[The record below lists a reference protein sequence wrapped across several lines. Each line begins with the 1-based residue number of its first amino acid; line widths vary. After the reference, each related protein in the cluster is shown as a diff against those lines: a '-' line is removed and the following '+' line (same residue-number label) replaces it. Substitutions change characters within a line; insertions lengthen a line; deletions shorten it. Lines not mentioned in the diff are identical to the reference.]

1 MATLRETHRRNE
13 VSEDLIALEGQANS
27 GIDQLKAVR
36 TNLLNLKQAVN
47 SEEQFSEED
56 AAEVQAVVTALAE
69 RIQQELLGG

>member
-1 MATLRETHRRNE
+1 MAGLRQTHRRNE
-13 VSEDLIALEGQANS
+13 VSEDLVALEGQANS
-27 GIDQLKAVR
+27 SIDQLLAVK

-56 AAEVQAVVTALAE
+56 TAEVQGVLTALAQ